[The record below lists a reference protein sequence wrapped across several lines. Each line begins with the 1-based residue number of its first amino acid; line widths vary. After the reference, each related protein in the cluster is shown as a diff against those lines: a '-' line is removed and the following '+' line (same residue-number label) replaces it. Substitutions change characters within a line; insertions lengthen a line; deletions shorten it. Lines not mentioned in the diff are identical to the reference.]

1 MAATILQNIGL
12 QNMTNVS
19 SGQTQNTQ
27 QSAEGNSGFSNIL
40 DAAKNSTQ
48 TAGQSG
54 SQNVKAQVQNKIS
67 QSAKSET
74 GTDKTDKA
82 DKSVSKDQSPK
93 TSQSNQTD
101 RTDKTDKT
109 EKIDQPGQENSDK
122 VTDDT
127 VADTG
132 NVCDADAATDIKDA
146 IAEAGNQLVK
156 DIAKELNLS
165 DEDVQN
171 AMQILGFTVADLLN
185 PQNLTQLVTT
195 LTGETDSIG
204 ILTDGNL
211 YQSLQDL
218 LQTADELKNGI
229 TEAFQLSEEQL
240 QTVIDSVSKQGENP
254 EPAVFSDYTDNSA
267 EQVTDDKTH
276 EPQKLQQFNVLKTAQ
291 NGEITQVKIT
301 VDDQSGSRT
310 EGDPEVVTLNEQ
322 LNQEPQGDTSE
333 NNLTEDTTGRNILDQ
348 IINSLGKANTTVSA
362 SAGTFQ
368 ETMAQSTGQTSDMQS
383 IVNQITEYL
392 KVQMKPDMTS
402 MELQLHPQSL
412 GTVNVIVSAARDG
425 SMVAQFT
432 AQNETVKAAIESQV
446 AQLQQRFD
454 EQGIKVNAVE
464 VTVQSH
470 QFEQNLEQGS
480 QQQENSENTRARD
493 GRSIHRINLG
503 ESVFQGTDM
512 EQMDD
517 ASRITAQM
525 MAANGNTVDYT
536 A

>member
-1 MAATILQNIGL
+1 MSATMLKNIGL
-12 QNMTNVS
+12 QNMANVS
-19 SGQTQNTQ
+19 TVQTQSMQ
-27 QSAEGNSGFSNIL
+27 QATEGNNGFSNIL
-40 DAAKNSTQ
+40 DAAKTSTQ
-48 TAGQSG
+48 TIGQSG

-67 QSAKSET
+67 QSGKAEA
-74 GTDKTDKA
+74 GTNKA
-82 DKSVSKDQSPK
+82 DKTVSKVQSPQTSQPKQIDQSDQFDK
-93 TSQSNQTD
+93 TNQT
-101 RTDKTDKT
+101 RQQT
-109 EKIDQPGQENSDK
+109 SDK
-122 VTDDT
+122 VTSDT
-127 VADTG
+127 SADTG
-132 NVCDADAATDIKDA
+132 NVSDADADIRDA
-146 IAEAGNQLVK
+146 ITEAGNQLVK

-165 DEDVQN
+165 DEDIQN
-171 AMQILGFTVADLLN
+171 AMQMLGFTVADLLN
-185 PQNLTQLVTT
+185 PQNLTQVVST

-204 ILTDGNL
+204 ILTDGKL
-211 YQSLQDL
+211 YQNLQNL
-218 LQTADELKNGI
+218 LQTADELRNSI
-229 TEAFQLSEEQL
+229 SETFQLRDEQL
-240 QTVIDSVSKQGENP
+240 QTVIDTVSKQNQIP
-254 EPAVFSDYTDNSA
+254 EPAAIINAADNTPEQAPA
-267 EQVTDDKTH
+267 ENTQ
-276 EPQKLQQFNVLKTAQ
+276 QNQNIQQFDVLKTAK
-291 NGEITQVKIT
+291 NGEVTQVKVT
-301 VDDQSGSRT
+301 VDNQAGSRT
-310 EGDPEVVTLNEQ
+310 EGNPEVVTLNEQ
-322 LNQEPQGDTSE
+322 SDPDSKGNASE
-333 NNLTEDTTGRNILDQ
+333 NSLTEDSAGQNILDQ
-348 IINSLGKANTTVSA
+348 IVNNLGKANNSVSA
-362 SAGTFQ
+362 PTGTFQ
-368 ETMAQSTGQTSDMQS
+368 ETIAQNTRQTSDMQS
-383 IVNQITEYL
+383 VVNQITEYM
-392 KVQMKPDMTS
+392 KVQIKPDMTS